1 MSDRMKQFARFL
13 LEGGTP
19 DLVGT
24 CFNVDDELPVR
35 LWQGKYRWA
44 Q

>member
-1 MSDRMKQFARFL
+1 MKQFARFL
-13 LEGGTP
+13 LEEGPP
-19 DLVGT
+19 DLVDT
-24 CFNVDDELPVR
+24 CVNVYDELPVG